1 MIRSII
7 DASIRFRLLVL
18 AIAAG
23 VIVLGVT
30 QLRSTP
36 VDVLPEFNPPFVE
49 VQTEALGLSAEEV
62 EQLVTVPTE
71 ADLLNGTEGVTV
83 LRSQSVE
90 GLSSITLL
98 FEPGTDLGD
107 ARQLVQ
113 EQLTQAHANPNVSAP
128 PQMLQPYSSQSR
140 VMMIGL
146 SPDKLSPIQ
155 TSVLARWVMRPRL
168 LGVHGVANVSI
179 FGLRDRQ
186 LQVLVDPQHLAD
198 KHVPLSEVVRTAGNA
213 QLVSPLSFLEASTPG
228 TGGFFETPNQRLHI
242 RHILPTVTAKDL
254 AGVPLEARD
263 VADKL
268 RLGDVGRVV
277 EGPPP
282 LIGDAVVNGKTGL
295 LLVIEK
301 APGANTLDVTNGV
314 KDALNDLRPGLGG
327 MKIHDSMFSPAAYI
341 HEATDNLTVAVIV
354 ACLLLALALFAF
366 LFDWRTALICLAA
379 FAVSIA
385 AAALVLT
392 LTESTFNALA
402 FAGLAAAACVVIDDA
417 VMATQNIRWRLS
429 QRAVGD
435 SAATVVR
442 EAAAEMGSPLGYA
455 TLVILLVALP
465 VLFVPGV
472 SGTFF
477 DPIAR
482 SYALAIVISMIVML
496 TATPVLCAVLL
507 SKKAARHG
515 DSPLARWAAPR
526 YKAALSKVVGR
537 PAAVMV
543 GVVIAVIA
551 GLAVIPALDGPVIP
565 SFKDRNLVVHIDGA
579 PGTSRGEM
587 SRILQ
592 RASNDLRGVLGV
604 SDVAGHIG
612 RAITGDQVVDV
623 NSSEL
628 WVKLKDGADYD
639 ATRTSIDKVL
649 DKFAGLN
656 RAVLTYEK
664 QRIRDV
670 GAIDDRQAEDSA
682 SRNSDL
688 DVLTGTDRRPLVVR
702 VYGQNPTVM
711 NKQAERMKQLLSQVD
726 GVEDPQVESFAN
738 QPTVA
743 IKVNLDNGF
752 RYGVK
757 PGDVRRKVATL
768 LNGIQVGSIFQD
780 EKVFDVVVRAEPSAR
795 SSLSDVRNMLIDIPG
810 GGHVR
815 LDKVADVR
823 VRPTPTVIER
833 EASQRRLDVSANV
846 DGRSIG
852 DVRKDVRDRI
862 RKLQFPLEY
871 HAEVVGAAS
880 GDEANLSSVLGIIV
894 AAAIG
899 IFLLLQ
905 AALRS
910 WRIAGLTF
918 LLLPISVAG
927 GLLASLIDG
936 TSFSL
941 GALIGLFAVFAIAAR
956 NAIVLIDHYQR
967 LEQLEGRRRASDL
980 VVEGAGDRLLPTVT
994 TAFAVG
1000 LAVLPFLFGGSS
1012 AGLEVM
1018 HPMALVIIGGLV
1030 TSTLLSLFAVPALYL
1045 RFGGAPQPAIT
1056 AEDELLHRWAGVGPV
1071 AEGGRLETTQEQLTT
1086 TPRRGRESGI
1096 QQQGDE

>member
-1 MIRSII
+1 
-7 DASIRFRLLVL
+7 
-18 AIAAG
+18 
-23 VIVLGVT
+23 
-30 QLRSTP
+30 
-36 VDVLPEFNPPFVE
+36 
-49 VQTEALGLSAEEV
+49 
-62 EQLVTVPTE
+62 
-71 ADLLNGTEGVTV
+71 
-83 LRSQSVE
+83 
-90 GLSSITLL
+90 
-98 FEPGTDLGD
+98 
-107 ARQLVQ
+107 
-113 EQLTQAHANPNVSAP
+113 
-128 PQMLQPYSSQSR
+128 
-140 VMMIGL
+140 
-146 SPDKLSPIQ
+146 
-155 TSVLARWVMRPRL
+155 
-168 LGVHGVANVSI
+168 
-179 FGLRDRQ
+179 
-186 LQVLVDPQHLAD
+186 
-198 KHVPLSEVVRTAGNA
+198 
-213 QLVSPLSFLEASTPG
+213 
-228 TGGFFETPNQRLHI
+228 
-242 RHILPTVTAKDL
+242 
-254 AGVPLEARD
+254 
-263 VADKL
+263 
-268 RLGDVGRVV
+268 
-277 EGPPP
+277 
-282 LIGDAVVNGKTGL
+282 
-295 LLVIEK
+295 VIEK
-301 APGANTLDVTNGV
+301 APGASTLDVTNGV
-314 KDALNDLRPGLGG
+314 KDALDDLRPGLGG
-327 MKIHDSMFSPAAYI
+327 IKIDDSMFSPADYI

-392 LTESTFNALA
+392 LTESTFNALV
-402 FAGLAAAACVVIDDA
+402 FAGLAVAACVVIDDA
-417 VMATQNIRWRLS
+417 VMATQNIRRRLS
-429 QRAVGD
+429 QRAVGS

-442 EAAAEMGSPLGYA
+442 EAAAEIGSPLGYA

-482 SYALAIVISMIVML
+482 AYALTIVISMIVML

-507 SKKAARHG
+507 SNRAARHG

-537 PAAVMV
+537 PAAVIV
-543 GVVIAVIA
+543 GLVIAVIA

-565 SFKDRNLVVHIDGA
+565 SFKDRNLVVHIDGP

-592 RASNDLRGVLGV
+592 RASNDIRGVSGV

-628 WVKLKDGADYD
+628 WVKVKDGADYD
-639 ATRTSIDKVL
+639 ATKKSIDKVL
-649 DKFAGLN
+649 DKFAGLD

-688 DVLTGTDRRPLVVR
+688 DVLTGTDGRPLVVR
-702 VYGQNPTVM
+702 LYGENPTVM
-711 NKQAERMKQLLSQVD
+711 KKQAERVKQLLSQVD
-726 GVEDPQVESFAN
+726 GVDDPQVESLAN
-738 QPTVA
+738 QPTVS
-743 IKVNLDNGF
+743 IKVNLNSGF
-752 RYGVK
+752 RYGIK

-795 SSLSDVRNMLIDIPG
+795 SSLSDVRNMLIDAPG

-815 LDKVADVR
+815 LGKVADVR

-871 HAEVVGAAS
+871 HAEVVSAAS
-880 GDEANLSSVLGIIV
+880 GVEANLSGVLGIIV

-967 LEQLEGRRRASDL
+967 LEQLEGRSRASEL
-980 VVEGAGDRLLPTVT
+980 VVEGAGDRLLATVT

-1012 AGLEVM
+1012 AGLEVV
-1018 HPMALVIIGGLV
+1018 HPMALVILGGLV

-1045 RFGGAPQPAIT
+1045 RFGGAPRPAIT
-1056 AEDELLHRWAGVGPV
+1056 AEDELMHRWAGVDPV
-1071 AEGGRLETTQEQLTT
+1071 AEDGRLEPTQAQATT
-1086 TPRRGRESGI
+1086 TPTGGGESGI
-1096 QQQGDE
+1096 QQEGEG

>member
-7 DASIRFRLLVL
+7 GSSLRFRLLVL

-83 LRSQSVE
+83 LRSESVE

-98 FEPGTDLGD
+98 FEPGTDLQN

-113 EQLTQAHANPNVSAP
+113 EQLTQAHANPNVSSP

-155 TSVLARWVMRPRL
+155 TSILARWVMRPRL
-168 LGVHGVANVSI
+168 LGVQGVANVSI

-198 KHVPLSEVVRTAGNA
+198 KHVPLSQVVRTAGNA

-242 RHILPTVTAKDL
+242 RHILPTVTAKNL
-254 AGVPLEARD
+254 ADVPLEGRG
-263 VADKL
+263 VGDKL

-295 LLVIEK
+295 LIVVEK
-301 APGANTLDVTNGV
+301 APGANTLAVTDGV
-314 KDALNDLRPGLGG
+314 KQALDDLRPGLGG
-327 MKIHDSMFSPAAYI
+327 IKIDDSMFSPAAYI
-341 HEATDNLTVAVIV
+341 HEATDNLAVAVIA

-379 FAVSIA
+379 FAVSMA

-392 LTESTFNALA
+392 LTESTFNALV

-417 VMATQNIRWRLS
+417 VMATQNIRRRLS
-429 QRAVGD
+429 RRTVGE
-435 SAATVVR
+435 SAATVVQD
-442 EAAAEMGSPLGYA
+442 AAAEIASPLGYA

-465 VLFVPGV
+465 VLFVPGI

-482 SYALAIVISMIVML
+482 AYALTIVVSMFVML

-507 SKKAARHG
+507 SNRPAHHG

-526 YKAALSKVVGR
+526 YRTALSKVVSR
-537 PAAVMV
+537 PAAVIV
-543 GVVIAVIA
+543 ALAIAVVA

-565 SFKDRNLVVHIDGA
+565 SFKDRNLVVHIDGP

-587 SRILQ
+587 SRVLQ
-592 RASNDLRGVLGV
+592 RASNDIRGVPGV

-628 WVKLKDGADYD
+628 WVKVKDGADYA
-639 ATRTSIDKVL
+639 ATRTSIRNRL

-656 RAVLTYEK
+656 RSVLTYEK

-670 GAIDDRQAEDSA
+670 GAIDDRQAEGSA
-682 SRNSDL
+682 SRSSDL
-688 DVLTGTDRRPLVVR
+688 DVLMGTDRRPLVVR
-702 VYGQNPTVM
+702 VYGENPAIM
-711 NKQAERMKQLLSQVD
+711 QRQAERMKQLLSGVD
-726 GVEDPQVESFAN
+726 GVKDPQVESFAT

-743 IKVNLDNGF
+743 IKVSLNSGF
-752 RYGVK
+752 RYGIK

-815 LDKVADVR
+815 LGEVADVR
-823 VRPTPTVIER
+823 VRPTPAVIER

-852 DVRKDVRDRI
+852 DVRKDVRNRI
-862 RKLQFPLEY
+862 RDLRFPLEY

-880 GDEANLSSVLGIIV
+880 GDEAHLSSVLGIIV

-918 LLLPISVAG
+918 LLLPISLAG

-941 GALIGLFAVFAIAAR
+941 GALIGLFAVLAIAAR
-956 NAIVLIDHYQR
+956 NVVVLIDHYQR
-967 LEQLEGRRRASDL
+967 LEQLEGRSRTSEL
-980 VVEGAGDRLLPTVT
+980 VVEGAGDRLLATVT
-994 TAFAVG
+994 TACAVG
-1000 LAVLPFLFGGSS
+1000 LALLPFLFGGSS
-1012 AGLEVM
+1012 AGLEVV

-1045 RFGGAPQPAIT
+1045 RFGGAAQPAIT
-1056 AEDELLHRWAGVGPV
+1056 AEDELMHRWAGVRPV
-1071 AEGGRLETTQEQLTT
+1071 EEDGRLQTTRLPATT
-1086 TPRRGRESGI
+1086 TPIGGGESGL
-1096 QQQGDE
+1096 QHEGEE